1 MTVEQGV
8 SEMSKL
14 LIVED
19 DTLLSDMMKRLLLQ
33 NNYEIEV
40 AYSGREALLLLEKY
54 CFDLVLLDLMLPGL
68 SGETVLER
76 IREKSGTPIIGVS
89 AKTDIDSKVNL
100 IKNGADDY
108 ITKPFDNKELLVRI
122 EAVLRRYQKPI
133 SDTGTSLLC
142 FKDLELNLAT
152 MEVKIKNMSLTLTRY
167 EYLILQLLMS
177 APNKVFTK
185 NNIFESV
192 WSEDFYGDDNAIN
205 VHISNLRKKFAKV
218 NPNEQYIQT
227 VWGLGFKMQSNP

>member
-1 MTVEQGV
+1 MN
-8 SEMSKL
+8 KL

-33 NNYEIEV
+33 NNYEIV
-40 AYSGREALLLLEKY
+40 TAYSGSEALLILEKES
-54 CFDLVLLDLMLPGL
+54 FDLVLLDLMLPGL

-76 IREKSGTPIIGVS
+76 IREKSDTPIIGVS

-100 IKNGADDY
+100 LKNGADDY
-108 ITKPFDNKELLVRI
+108 ITKPFDNKELLVRV
-122 EAVLRRYQKPI
+122 EAVLRRYHKPT
-133 SDTGTSLLC
+133 SDTSFLS
-142 FKDLELNLAT
+142 FKDLELNAAT
-152 MEVKIKNMSLTLTRY
+152 MEVKIKDTPLTLTRY

-218 NPNEQYIQT
+218 NQNEQYIQT